1 MNPVFVSLLTVC
13 GLDELAEH
21 SMRGVTHVLSI
32 LDPDWPEPDAF
43 RAYDPHHRTTLQFHD
58 VIEPAP
64 GLILP
69 DVHHVEAIFSFGYSL
84 ARDAGR
90 GEGHLLV
97 HCHMGISRS
106 TAAMLVLLA
115 QAHPQEHEERLFERL
130 RAIRPQAW
138 PNLRMVAFADE
149 LLGRG
154 GRLTAALGRHYA
166 RQLAA
171 QPWVEEAMRRGGRGR
186 EVDMG
191 LGSVRS

>member
-32 LDPDWPEPDAF
+32 RDPDWPEPDAF

-69 DVHHVEAIFSFGYSL
+69 DVHHVEAILSFGYSL

-115 QAHPQEHEERLFERL
+115 QAHPQKHEDRLFERL
-130 RAIRPQAW
+130 RATGPKHGPTCVWSR
-138 PNLRMVAFADE
+138 LRTSFSAGAGGSPRRSADTTPAS
-149 LLGRG
+149 LQLSHGSK
-154 GRLTAALGRHYA
+154 RL
-166 RQLAA
+166 
-171 QPWVEEAMRRGGRGR
+171 
-186 EVDMG
+186 
-191 LGSVRS
+191 

>member
-1 MNPVFVSLLTVC
+1 MNSVFVSLLTIC
-13 GLDELAEH
+13 GLDELASH
-21 SMRGVTHVLSI
+21 STQGVTHVLSI
-32 LDPDWPEPDAF
+32 LDPDWPEPVAF
-43 RAYDPHHRTTLQFHD
+43 RAYDPHHRTTQQFHD

-84 ARDAGR
+84 ARDAAR

-106 TAAMLVLLA
+106 TAAMLMLLA
-115 QAHPQEHEERLFERL
+115 QAHPQADEDGLFERL
-130 RAIRPQAW
+130 HEIRPQAW
-138 PNLRMVAFADE
+138 PNSRMIAFADE
-149 LLGRG
+149 RLGRE

-166 RQLAA
+166 RQIAIKPGVA
-171 QPWVEEAMRRGGRGR
+171 EPMRRAGRGR

-191 LGSVRS
+191 LGLARS